1 MERLKEYAGVIAAAV
16 TVFAS
21 LAALGLWAINA
32 QVTPEINRLDGRIDN
47 FQSLYTQIIGR
58 LDRME
63 RRFVG
68 GFDRIDGRFKQ
79 IDDRFQTIDDRFQ
92 KVDDRFQKMDDR
104 FQKIDERF
112 QKVDDRFQK
121 VDDRFGQMDVRFV
134 HLESRMN
141 RRFDD
146 MAATMNAILA
156 KFPAPSGQGNQ

>member
-47 FQSLYTQIIGR
+47 YQSLYTEINGR
-58 LDRME
+58 L
-63 RRFVG
+63 G
-68 GFDRIDGRFKQ
+68 RIDGRFDRMDGRFDRMEKRLERRFDR
-79 IDDRFQTIDDRFQ
+79 IDDRFVQ
-92 KVDDRFQKMDDR
+92 
-104 FQKIDERF
+104 
-112 QKVDDRFQK
+112 
-121 VDDRFGQMDVRFV
+121 
-134 HLESRMN
+134 LESRIN

-156 KFPAPSGQGNQ
+156 RFPVPANPGNQ